1 VSKAEAPGSKSSS
14 EDTRQTMVVSPPME
28 KSSVQFRAK
37 FFNMLDHSQFANPD
51 TNFNSLT
58 FGPISSPAVNPRVIQ
73 PALKLA
79 F

>member
-1 VSKAEAPGSKSSS
+1 MA
-14 EDTRQTMVVSPPME
+14 VSPPME

-37 FFNMLDHSQFANPD
+37 FFNMLDHSQFANPN

-58 FGPISSPAVNPRVIQ
+58 FGPISSPAVNPRAVQ